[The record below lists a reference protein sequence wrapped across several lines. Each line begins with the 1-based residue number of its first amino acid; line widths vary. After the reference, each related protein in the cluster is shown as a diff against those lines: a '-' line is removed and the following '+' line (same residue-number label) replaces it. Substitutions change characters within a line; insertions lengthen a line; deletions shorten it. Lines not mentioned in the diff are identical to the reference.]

1 MLEITSD
8 AGAEIFGLSDVEDL
22 FGRAFHEVKARAGR
36 KALYFFADCLEFIE
50 RFLWHMFNLNIV
62 VRLSKTDWLNVKK
75 FFLFIDSVATRTND
89 RIKNFVPE
97 FLIFR
102 LYRCSNRK

>member
-1 MLEITSD
+1 M
-8 AGAEIFGLSDVEDL
+8 
-22 FGRAFHEVKARAGR
+22 
-36 KALYFFADCLEFIE
+36 EFIE

-62 VRLSKTDWLNVKK
+62 VRLSKTDWLNVKI

-89 RIKNFVPE
+89 RARNFVPE
-97 FLIFR
+97 FLTFR